1 MGTNTQYQH
10 KSVADDDVVYPN
22 GMSTLL
28 DSAANTFLA
37 NVKPVFDNSPRN
49 LRKKSS
55 DWMVLDI
62 CLFGNFTWIA
72 EIFVKIL
79 QIFETFLSICNIL
92 VAK

>member
-1 MGTNTQYQH
+1 
-10 KSVADDDVVYPN
+10 
-22 GMSTLL
+22 MSTLL
-28 DSAANTFLA
+28 ASAANTFLA
-37 NVKPVFDNSPRN
+37 NVKPVFNIRPRN

-62 CLFGNFTWIA
+62 CLFDNSTWIV
-72 EIFVKIL
+72 EIIVKIL